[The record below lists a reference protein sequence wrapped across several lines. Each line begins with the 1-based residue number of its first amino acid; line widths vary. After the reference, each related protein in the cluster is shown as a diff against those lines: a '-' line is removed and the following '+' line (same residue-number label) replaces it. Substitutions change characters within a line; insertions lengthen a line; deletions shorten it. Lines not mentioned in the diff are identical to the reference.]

1 MPPRCGGVQILMKK
15 CFIRPPQG
23 PFVTKRD
30 LMRISIRRFSTR
42 RIAGRRRGAG
52 HGNPRK
58 PEAARGARRCESRPR
73 ETRLRSLRNA
83 EKQTTGKLE
92 WNAGITRPAQ
102 RVKPRETAP
111 RTKVTPRL
119 PCYAGCAS
127 GIGPGPAPFSLFRP
141 VQRPGDKTPSEAVLG
156 RHSPAGRASGENAP
170 ARHLQGEMHEFC
182 TPTPGRNP
190 PG

>member
-1 MPPRCGGVQILMKK
+1 MQILMKK

-23 PFVTKRD
+23 PFVTKHD
-30 LMRISIRRFSTR
+30 FYGRFLYGGFLYDVFLRGGPRAAAAVRGVEFRGGSGRAATR
-42 RIAGRRRGAG
+42 
-52 HGNPRK
+52 
-58 PEAARGARRCESRPR
+58 EQAARNEV
-73 ETRLRSLRNA
+73 RSLRNA

-102 RVKPRETAP
+102 RVKPRETTP
-111 RTKVTPRL
+111 RTKATPRL

-141 VQRPGDKTPSEAVLG
+141 VQRPGDTPPAEAILG
-156 RHSPAGRASGENAP
+156 RHSPAGCSSGENAP

-182 TPTPGRNP
+182 TPAPGRNP